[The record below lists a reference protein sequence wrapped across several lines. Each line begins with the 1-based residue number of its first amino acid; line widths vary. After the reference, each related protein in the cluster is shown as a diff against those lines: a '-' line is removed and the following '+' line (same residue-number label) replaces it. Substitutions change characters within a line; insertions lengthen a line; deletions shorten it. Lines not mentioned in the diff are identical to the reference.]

1 MDSHTKASRFY
12 RAGGVTGD
20 LEVVWHGSN
29 RNETKQGMHAKL
41 KWGSSLQVEW
51 SQLGLLSEQREKQA
65 FTGWPEGRVEAVL
78 YTRAAGN
85 LRGLKTSSTEHQQV
99 CMRTE
104 QNLT

>member
-12 RAGGVTGD
+12 RASGVTGD

-29 RNETKQGMHAKL
+29 RNEMKQGMHAKL

-51 SQLGLLSEQREKQA
+51 SQLWLLSEQREEQA
-65 FTGWPEGRVEAVL
+65 LTGWPEGRVEAVL